1 MSLTLTLAVADLER
15 TEDFYRNL
23 LQQPIERLT
32 PGNDHPELLLL
43 MLDGSDILFRQDN
56 NLAASHPALFQN
68 LNRHPKG
75 VGITLELPYADLEPV
90 SRKLSRLELHLL
102 YELQD
107 DEHRRRELWL
117 HDPDGY
123 LLILAQDPAP
133 AERKDITA

>member
-1 MSLTLTLAVADLER
+1 MNLTLTLAVADLER

-23 LQQPIERLT
+23 LQQPIERLS
-32 PGNDHPELLLL
+32 PGKGLPELLLL
-43 MLDGSDILFRQDN
+43 MFDGSDVLFRQDN
-56 NLAASHPALFQN
+56 NLTASHPALFQN

-75 VGITLELPYADLEPV
+75 VGVVLELTFADLDPI
-90 SRKLSRLELHLL
+90 SHKLDRQEQHLL

-123 LLILAQDPAP
+123 LLILTQEPAP
-133 AERKDITA
+133 AERKDAIA